1 MFEMRRPDKRVSG
14 WVQSFS
20 VVAQANLVLAL
31 FFIIPIVYII
41 VYFFVRWRA
50 RVTVALCPRHR
61 RNRARAIA
69 LGWLAAL
76 AGVGSIVAAEA
87 LSHPLQ
93 SIAQVAGV
101 VLILGGII
109 GGVTSS
115 QVLVPR
121 RMDRHFVWLSK
132 VSPDYLAAL
141 PDWNA

>member
-1 MFEMRRPDKRVSG
+1 
-14 WVQSFS
+14 
-20 VVAQANLVLAL
+20 LL
-31 FFIIPIVYII
+31 FFLISPIVYII
-41 VYFFVRWRA
+41 VYFFVRWQA

-76 AGVGSIVAAEA
+76 AGVGSIMAMGMVSDSLQPIA
-87 LSHPLQ
+87 L
-93 SIAQVAGV
+93 IAGV
-101 VLILGGII
+101 VLLFVGMI
-109 GGVTSS
+109 GGAVGS